1 MVRVHQGSPFMKV
14 KDAYPLCKKIVN
26 LKFSKLFDHIPFNV
40 KKKGIVG
47 QMLEKYCGLK
57 LSSQLKDFEDG
68 ELKTTQGGKRN
79 ETTIAITMLRSW
91 IDEIVSEKHTEYK
104 NTPLAKKID
113 KVILM
118 SVNKDSMEP
127 GEWFFDRC
135 YLLNG
140 TKDTALFIKL
150 NKDYENIVSLIK
162 KSLTEGDSLIH
173 TTPREPHQSLIHIRT
188 KGPGGKKDKPIYSSI
203 LKRNVSK
210 SGMAFYY
217 TKKNLY
223 NFLENTK

>member
-1 MVRVHQGSPFMKV
+1 MKV

-79 ETTIAITMLRSW
+79 ESTIAITMLRSW

-135 YLLNG
+135 YLLNE